1 MCKDDF
7 LDSFEH
13 GNKLKGSSGVE
24 VKSQYEDIINDDFFD
39 SLLGPDEDANQHEV
53 LSRSVVERKPKEPF
67 VDNFLDSLLALS
79 HDTDVARERIML
91 AVQSSKLM
99 LTYH

>member
-1 MCKDDF
+1 M
-7 LDSFEH
+7 
-13 GNKLKGSSGVE
+13 
-24 VKSQYEDIINDDFFD
+24 
-39 SLLGPDEDANQHEV
+39 
-53 LSRSVVERKPKEPF
+53 KPKEPF

-91 AVQSSKLM
+91 AVQNSKLM